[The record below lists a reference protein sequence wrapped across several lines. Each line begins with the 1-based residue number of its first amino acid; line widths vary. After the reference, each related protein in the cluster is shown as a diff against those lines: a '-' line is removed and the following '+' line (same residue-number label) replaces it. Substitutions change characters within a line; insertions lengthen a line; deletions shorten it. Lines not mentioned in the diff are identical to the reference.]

1 MNASKFISGDRVY
14 LREVRVSDV
23 NEQYYNWL
31 NDPEINQYLE
41 TRFVPRSRANI
52 EEFVKRIDGNEN
64 EPFFAICLHE
74 DDRHVGNIK
83 IGPINWHHRS
93 ADISLFVGDK
103 SLWGKGVATEAI
115 ALLTGFGFRTLNLNK
130 IKAGCYGGN
139 LGSAK
144 AFEKCGYL
152 REGLLREQFIS
163 HGQKIDMII
172 LGITASDFWK

>member
-1 MNASKFISGDRVY
+1 MEYSSFISGDRIY
-14 LREVRVSDV
+14 LREVRISDV
-23 NEQYYNWL
+23 NEQYYSWL

-41 TRFVPRSRANI
+41 TRFVPRSLSNI
-52 EEFVKRIDGNEN
+52 EDFVKRMDGNEK

-74 DDRHVGNIK
+74 DNRHVGNIK

-103 SLWGKGVATEAI
+103 SLWGKGIATEAI
-115 ALLTGFGFRTLNLNK
+115 KLVTDFGFRILNLNK
-130 IKAGCYGGN
+130 LKAGCYANN

-144 AFEKCGYL
+144 AFEKLGFE

-163 HGQKIDMII
+163 NGNKIDMIV
-172 LGITASDFWK
+172 LGITASDYWK